1 MKNLL
6 AGYNLPKRVE
16 VGLHKAKEGGYVV
29 EFPGLPGCYT
39 QVEDLSK
46 LHENVTDAILTY
58 FDVPR
63 KEANKMV
70 YIPETKRIAKVSAT
84 RESSRVSLTQ
94 AHFDL
99 FVAA

>member
-6 AGYNLPKRVE
+6 AKYNLPKRVE

-29 EFPGLPGCYT
+29 EFPNLPGCYT
-39 QVEDLSK
+39 QVENLSE
-46 LHENVTDAILTY
+46 LYENVTDAILTY

-63 KEANKMV
+63 SQAHKVA
-70 YIPETKRIAKVSAT
+70 YIPETKHTIKASVAQTQSRI
-84 RESSRVSLTQ
+84 SSTQ
-94 AHFDL
+94 ASFDL